1 MEKGIVGL
9 SVESYDDNGNKFNP
23 AFWPNITSV
32 LSNQLQVRHNMTVL
46 SLVIILVGIVFIGI
60 GAYISLYEWKQEQE
74 RLAREMISRGE
85 GVVTE
90 AASVG
95 EVLDGLAKLAEALKN
110 HKLGMQ
116 LIILG
121 ITLITT
127 GGILG
132 GVGCLVSGT

>member
-1 MEKGIVGL
+1 M
-9 SVESYDDNGNKFNP
+9 
-23 AFWPNITSV
+23 A
-32 LSNQLQVRHNMTVL
+32 VL
-46 SLVIILVGIVFIGI
+46 SLVIILAGIVFIGI
-60 GAYISLYEWKQEQE
+60 GTYISLYEWKQEQE
-74 RLAREMISRGE
+74 RRAREMMSKGE

-90 AASVG
+90 AANVG
-95 EVLDGLAKLAEALKN
+95 EVLEGLAKLAEALKN

-121 ITLITT
+121 ITLITI